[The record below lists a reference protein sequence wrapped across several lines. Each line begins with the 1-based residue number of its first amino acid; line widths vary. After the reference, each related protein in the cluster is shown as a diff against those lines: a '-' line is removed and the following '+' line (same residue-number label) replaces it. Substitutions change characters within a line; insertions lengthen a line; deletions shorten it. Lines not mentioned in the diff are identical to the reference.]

1 MIKFHG
7 VTGFEGT
14 LYKLGLEYQHLY
26 VDRETGIHRNRF
38 CLLDGTVILEV
49 SIEEKTGNVQIID
62 KRGTREYPALDLEQ
76 LDLRIVNL
84 GGTLTPVI
92 PFIYIR
98 VLYGRR
104 VLHHSEHKNEGPGNI
119 REPSSSR
126 AKLYANNNNN
136 RIC

>member
-1 MIKFHG
+1 MIKFP
-7 VTGFEGT
+7 VDADLEKILFS
-14 LYKLGLEYQHLY
+14 LGLEYQYLY
-26 VDRETGIHRNRF
+26 TMGEKRSHRNRF

-84 GGTLTPVI
+84 GGTLTPVM
-92 PFIYIR
+92 PYIYIR

-104 VLHHSEHKNEGPGNI
+104 VLYHSEHKTEGPGNI
-119 REPSSSR
+119 REPS
-126 AKLYANNNNN
+126 
-136 RIC
+136 

>member
-1 MIKFHG
+1 MVKFRTFDLTHKILD
-7 VTGFEGT
+7 E
-14 LYKLGLEYQHLY
+14 LGLEYQYLLKNKM
-26 VDRETGIHRNRF
+26 HRNRF

-76 LDLRIVNL
+76 LDLRIVDL

-98 VLYGRR
+98 ILYGRR
-104 VLHHSEHKNEGPGNI
+104 VLHHSEYKNEGLGNI
-119 REPSSSR
+119 QEPSSSR
-126 AKLYANNNNN
+126 TKLYANNN